1 MKHFNKGQWLAYK
14 NNELSLEEKIEMEDH
29 LYTCDKCME
38 IFLGSIGEEEIE
50 AAQLYIPEDFT
61 ENVKASIKNVR
72 PMIKAKKKKKKKI
85 INDYFLYYGAVASVA
100 IILTA
105 GGFFGNMVESVPKI
119 SIGLEEKE
127 SKVKTNT
134 IFNIS
139 ESITSKTSDFIN
151 NFEIKKIKED

>member
-1 MKHFNKGQWLAYK
+1 
-14 NNELSLEEKIEMEDH
+14 
-29 LYTCDKCME
+29 
-38 IFLGSIGEEEIE
+38 
-50 AAQLYIPEDFT
+50 YIPEDFT
-61 ENVKASIKNVR
+61 ENVKAGIKNVR
-72 PMIKAKKKKKKKI
+72 PMIKAKKKKKKKKKI